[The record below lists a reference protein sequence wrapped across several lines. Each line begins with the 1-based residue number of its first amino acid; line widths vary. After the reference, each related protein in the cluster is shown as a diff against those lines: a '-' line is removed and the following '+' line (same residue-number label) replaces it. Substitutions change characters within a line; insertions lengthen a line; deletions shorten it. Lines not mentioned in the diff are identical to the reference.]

1 MIDDRVYLYAYYV
14 FIFMFVYSLV
24 VYIIGL
30 AISVV
35 SRQEP
40 FIVALRFRAHI
51 ETVQMYKRFYES
63 PSPTLSRFYFFSDK
77 KLKVYKFTN
86 KIKWKEIN
94 TSRKKTEIST

>member
-35 SRQEP
+35 CRQEP

-51 ETVQMYKRFYES
+51 ETANVQEVLRIPFANPQS
-63 PSPTLSRFYFFSDK
+63 FLFVYFFSDK

-86 KIKWKEIN
+86 KIK
-94 TSRKKTEIST
+94 

>member
-35 SRQEP
+35 CRQEP

-63 PSPTLSRFYFFSDK
+63 PSPTLSRFYLFSSSQ
-77 KLKVYKFTN
+77 
-86 KIKWKEIN
+86 IK
-94 TSRKKTEIST
+94 S